1 MKGSVVGN
9 PHLFFNGRAVMDER
23 EELIRRRAYAIW
35 EKEGR
40 PDGQDKRH
48 WEQASREMARGNGP
62 DPMEE
67 TEGTTGALNAP
78 AAPASLGTERTPDAN
93 KA

>member
-1 MKGSVVGN
+1 
-9 PHLFFNGRAVMDER
+9 MDDR

-35 EKEGR
+35 ENEGR

-78 AAPASLGTERTPDAN
+78 AAPASLGGEKTPDAN